1 MGETSSCSTSISTTN
16 ILKSGTWWVLFCSK
30 DGRLLLF
37 TRGVSNPTC
46 AFFWRWK
53 TRLPAFLGFFQGTT
67 REVLMYWCCKFYED
81 ITTWESHRS
90 WLQQFLGLAWPFGQ
104 VRKGMLYGI
113 TFPWTGGRR
122 VGLSKRLLIAADLF
136 WPFWL
141 LSSSFD
147 LLFDPIWTPGSFE
160 FFLRQEVLLST
171 GSFGNKSRI
180 YMYIDIDTYIINYVC
195 IHIYIYVYIFTYT

>member
-1 MGETSSCSTSISTTN
+1 M
-16 ILKSGTWWVLFCSK
+16 LFCSK

-67 REVLMYWCCKFYED
+67 REVLFVPDVASSMKISQHGNLIEVD
-81 ITTWESHRS
+81 
-90 WLQQFLGLAWPFGQ
+90 LQQFLGLAWPFGQ

-147 LLFDPIWTPGSFE
+147 LLFDPI
-160 FFLRQEVLLST
+160 
-171 GSFGNKSRI
+171 
-180 YMYIDIDTYIINYVC
+180 
-195 IHIYIYVYIFTYT
+195 

>member
-46 AFFWRWK
+46 VFFWRWK

-113 TFPWTGGRR
+113 TFPWTGESEGR
-122 VGLSKRLLIAADLF
+122 SFKKIADCSWFVLAVLAIVQFF
-136 WPFWL
+136 WFTLRSNLNPGFLWVFFEAGGT
-141 LSSSFD
+141 SFNWK
-147 LLFDPIWTPGSFE
+147 LWQQKP
-160 FFLRQEVLLST
+160 
-171 GSFGNKSRI
+171 
-180 YMYIDIDTYIINYVC
+180 
-195 IHIYIYVYIFTYT
+195 YIYVYRYRYIYN